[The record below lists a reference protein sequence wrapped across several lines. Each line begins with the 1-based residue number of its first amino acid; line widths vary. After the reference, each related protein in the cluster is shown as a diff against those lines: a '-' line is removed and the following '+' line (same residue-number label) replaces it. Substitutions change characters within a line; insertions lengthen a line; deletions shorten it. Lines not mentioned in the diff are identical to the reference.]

1 MGLFSIVCHR
11 LADSNLQDS
20 TNNTITL
27 LCQLIQSYFKDV
39 CIPYRTG
46 ILLSYNI
53 KQLIAQ
59 LAYYNHFYNYS
70 II

>member
-1 MGLFSIVCHR
+1 MGQFSIVCHR
-11 LADSNLQDS
+11 LADSTLHDS

-39 CIPYRTG
+39 SILYRTG

-53 KQLIAQ
+53 KTIDD
-59 LAYYNHFYNYS
+59 
-70 II
+70 IISLL